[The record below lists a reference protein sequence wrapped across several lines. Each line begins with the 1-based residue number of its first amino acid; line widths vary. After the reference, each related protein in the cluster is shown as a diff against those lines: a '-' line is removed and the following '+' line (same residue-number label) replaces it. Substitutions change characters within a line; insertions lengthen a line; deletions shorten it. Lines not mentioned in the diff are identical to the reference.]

1 MCGIAGLLDL
11 DARSTPTELHE
22 QAARMA
28 DVIRHRGPDDH
39 GTWADPSAGVAFGHQ
54 RLAIIDLSD
63 AGHQPMTSSDRR
75 WTLTFNGELYNFPE
89 LRRDLEA
96 GGVRFRWHFLRGRLA
111 PFDGETTPRNF
122 SPCGVTIDR
131 SAVVLARHPE
141 RVYDWIGVELAE
153 VLLVPLNVGMGEP
166 VGTLW
171 VATETEDH
179 FTRDDADVLSDLA
192 ECVGATVAEWRR
204 LQPA

>member
-1 MCGIAGLLDL
+1 MDLHIPADAPDDLYVTEQLDRRRRPADYEAQGKAIQQLAVRMMDEPAGVLPEFVDLAMKITGATSAGLSL
-11 DARSTPTELHE
+11 
-22 QAARMA
+22 
-28 DVIRHRGPDDH
+28 
-39 GTWADPSAGVAFGHQ
+39 
-54 RLAIIDLSD
+54 
-63 AGHQPMTSSDRR
+63 
-75 WTLTFNGELYNFPE
+75 
-89 LRRDLEA
+89 LEA

-141 RVYDWIGVELAE
+141 RVYDWIDVELAE

-179 FTRDDADVLSDLA
+179 FTRDDADVLPDLGV
-192 ECVGATVAEWRR
+192 CVGATVAEWRR